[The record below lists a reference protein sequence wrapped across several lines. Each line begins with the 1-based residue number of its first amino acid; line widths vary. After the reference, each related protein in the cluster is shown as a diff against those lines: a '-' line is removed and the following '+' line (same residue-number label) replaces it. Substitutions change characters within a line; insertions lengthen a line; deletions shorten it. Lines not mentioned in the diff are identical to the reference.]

1 MYHMHSTFSVGC
13 ENPAHRHTVFAF
25 GLFSSGEHTTPGIL
39 LLLRSFTDADV
50 DLAMLSCTTLSLFL
64 YLSVLSH
71 AARITQ
77 VHPSFDPMLRI
88 RSVDVRLIRSPA
100 TLPHAMHT
108 QLTQVICE
116 ATASVPR
123 DTPVRIDKKNYAV
136 AMLIAAFTSACTS
149 YPHRVQWKSV
159 PDRYSRFVCP
169 HFRQVMLVSF
179 GSIISTGMR
188 SSRALY
194 AIFS

>member
-1 MYHMHSTFSVGC
+1 MPISRCCHA
-13 ENPAHRHTVFAF
+13 P
-25 GLFSSGEHTTPGIL
+25 
-39 LLLRSFTDADV
+39 
-50 DLAMLSCTTLSLFL
+50 LSLYF
-64 YLSVLSH
+64 SVLSH

-77 VHPSFDPMLRI
+77 VHPSFDPTLRS
-88 RSVDVRLIRSPA
+88 RSIDVRLDNSPA

-159 PDRYSRFVCP
+159 PDRYSQFVCP
-169 HFRQVMLVSF
+169 HFRQVVLVSF
-179 GSIISTGMR
+179 GSIISTATR
-188 SSRALY
+188 SARALY